1 MEYQNTDHTF
11 AVCAYKESPYLEC
24 MGAADRIHQ
33 LLAAGCR
40 CRDITVV
47 CTDMTVYQPLVNLV
61 FHRLHIPV
69 YQSGTED
76 ILQKSVI
83 ATVLMALDAALSGF
97 DQKSVLRYLRSAL
110 SPVDPDTCDRIENYA
125 IIWGIRGQKWTQ
137 SWESHPDG
145 LSGVWTEED
154 QHRLEELNTARE
166 LAIAPLTR
174 LWQGFRDASDLRG
187 QILALYGFL
196 EDISLEMRLSR
207 MAQELDAAGD
217 NRAAQILNQLW
228 EILLGALEQM
238 YDMLGDTHWEGEQF
252 IRLFR
257 LLLSQYDVGTIPPVL
272 DAVQVG
278 PVSAMRC
285 HQEKHLIVLGA
296 EEGKLP
302 GYSGSAGVLTDQE
315 RVTLR
320 ELGDSSS
327 RWDSAADT
335 LESTDLI
342 DSQEMKDLVPFNHLR
357 NSRADSGLTYWQNS
371 GFTVDADNGVSGT
384 ASFKCEGALNT
395 TKSLSQTITP
405 ANRQCYTFSAQ
416 IASENLSKG
425 TNGQVGIEVTFE
437 YEDGTTETRFIDL
450 I

>member
-1 MEYQNTDHTF
+1 MTVSLNCDREGSQLLAFEKAGDT
-11 AVCAYKESPYLEC
+11 ASQLLRCARRAGVEVKIETVPGKRLPLSPLRERLFQGVISSGAAKECLDVFRAESPYLEC
-24 MGAADRIHQ
+24 MGAAERIRG

-137 SWESHPDG
+137 SWENHPDG

-238 YDMLGDTHWEGEQF
+238 YDMLGTPIG
-252 IRLFR
+252 R
-257 LLLSQYDVGTIPPVL
+257 
-272 DAVQVG
+272 
-278 PVSAMRC
+278 
-285 HQEKHLIVLGA
+285 
-296 EEGKLP
+296 
-302 GYSGSAGVLTDQE
+302 GS
-315 RVTLR
+315 
-320 ELGDSSS
+320 
-327 RWDSAADT
+327 
-335 LESTDLI
+335 
-342 DSQEMKDLVPFNHLR
+342 
-357 NSRADSGLTYWQNS
+357 
-371 GFTVDADNGVSGT
+371 
-384 ASFKCEGALNT
+384 
-395 TKSLSQTITP
+395 SLS
-405 ANRQCYTFSAQ
+405 AFS
-416 IASENLSKG
+416 G
-425 TNGQVGIEVTFE
+425 CC
-437 YEDGTTETRFIDL
+437 
-450 I
+450 

>member
-1 MEYQNTDHTF
+1 
-11 AVCAYKESPYLEC
+11 
-24 MGAADRIHQ
+24 
-33 LLAAGCR
+33 
-40 CRDITVV
+40 
-47 CTDMTVYQPLVNLV
+47 MTVYEPLVNLV

-83 ATVLMALDAALSGF
+83 ATVLTALDAALSGF

-125 IIWGIRGQKWTQ
+125 IIWGIRGQKWAQ
-137 SWESHPDG
+137 SWENHPDG
-145 LSGVWTEED
+145 LSGVWTED
-154 QHRLEELNTARE
+154 DRDRMEELNTARE

-187 QILALYGFL
+187 QVLALYGFL

-207 MAQELDAAGD
+207 MAQALDAAGD
-217 NRAAQILNQLW
+217 NRGAQILNQLW

-238 YDMLGDTHWEGEQF
+238 YDVLGDTHWEGEQF

-302 GYSGSAGVLTDQE
+302 GYPDRSGAGHPPGAGRAPHRRRHGGRTGGICGDLRLLLRRYGVRQRVL
-315 RVTLR
+315 LR
-320 ELGDSSS
+320 RPAVLRLSPSVRACG
-327 RWDSAADT
+327 RGAAG
-335 LESTDLI
+335 E
-342 DSQEMKDLVPFNHLR
+342 KYP
-357 NSRADSGLTYWQNS
+357 GLCP
-371 GFTVDADNGVSGT
+371 G
-384 ASFKCEGALNT
+384 
-395 TKSLSQTITP
+395 
-405 ANRQCYTFSAQ
+405 
-416 IASENLSKG
+416 
-425 TNGQVGIEVTFE
+425 
-437 YEDGTTETRFIDL
+437 
-450 I
+450 